1 MHAPERLFEILCHSV
16 KRHIE
21 RRAPSDKYIVM
32 SGAKPVCGREP
43 HYFPQA
49 TAHPVTL
56 DGVSHLLR
64 RGKAK
69 TCRSRVAAFA
79 CLQHKCGGRY
89 LDPGRRGQKFRSLPQ
104 PLHAS
109 NSCGGLSR
117 LRRTAACG
125 HVRDVPTGPFVH
137 PLLPCARGNRDGV
150 CARACS
156 VDRSASRFKSPL
168 RWGKE
173 DTILQNVF
181 KPRSFGP
188 AHDFA
193 RLIREGLGQVN
204 ATAKALAASSKTLT
218 RR

>member
-32 SGAKPVCGREP
+32 SGAKPACGREP

-109 NSCGGLSR
+109 NSCGGLRR

-156 VDRSASRFKSPL
+156 VDRSASRSIVSAAL
-168 RWGKE
+168 GKGGHYPPKR
-173 DTILQNVF
+173 LQTPF
-181 KPRSFGP
+181 IR
-188 AHDFA
+188 A
-193 RLIREGLGQVN
+193 RTRFRAAYKGGAWTGQCDC
-204 ATAKALAASSKTLT
+204 
-218 RR
+218 